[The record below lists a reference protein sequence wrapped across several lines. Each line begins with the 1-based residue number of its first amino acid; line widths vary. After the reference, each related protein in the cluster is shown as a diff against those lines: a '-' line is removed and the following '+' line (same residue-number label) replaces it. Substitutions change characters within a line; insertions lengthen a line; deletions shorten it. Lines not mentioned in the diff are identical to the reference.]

1 MRYDWYYPGDG
12 YQAGV
17 TALFSDDRPKTFGQL
32 VEAQANGEA
41 DDVFDVALYG
51 VGTTEEEYVKSEA
64 YLESRQALENLLQ
77 LANVGLRVL
86 QHVPAALVEAQRYH
100 DEYDRPYTEVTGGW
114 LDDDGSLLGWEEGE
128 EYAASIA
135 TIDTLTEIASLFHA
149 GRPENSEA
157 VAA

>member
-17 TALFSDDRPKTFGQL
+17 TAVFGEPTLKTFGQL
-32 VEAQANGEA
+32 VEAQANGEV
-41 DDVFDVALYG
+41 DDVFDVAIYG
-51 VGTTEEEYVKSEA
+51 VGSTEEEYVKSEA
-64 YLESRQALENLLQ
+64 YRESRQALENLLQ

-100 DEYDRPYTEVTGGW
+100 DEYDRHYEEVEGGW
-114 LDDDGSLLGWEEGE
+114 LGDQGEILNWDTAE
-128 EYAASIA
+128 EYAASMA
-135 TIDTLTEIASLFHA
+135 TIDTLTEIAALFHA

-157 VAA
+157 VTA